1 MHPQVGN
8 LYNTDDGLALL
19 THYERAFVHHD
30 SNAVYYRAEFF
41 YLELRHSDNY
51 AHGIFNNKEFFRHV
65 TPIGEQ

>member
-19 THYERAFVHHD
+19 TSYKKAFVHHD
-30 SNAVYYRAEFF
+30 SNVVYYRAEFF

-65 TPIGEQ
+65 TPVGEQ